1 MSRRPT
7 GMSLAPALGKA
18 LLFVL
23 TTAVLFL
30 SPFLASAAESPKRVL
45 IFASEE
51 QQGPGVFLV
60 NQSIRST
67 LRNGRPAAFLFFYEA
82 LDSFRISTEKY
93 EEELVRLLQ
102 RKYDGER
109 FDLIY
114 PVGTPALRFLLKHRG
129 ELFTDTP
136 LIYVVVDQRQAAN
149 LDLGPNV
156 TGVGGKM
163 ELAPTLDIALTLQ
176 PQTQRVVVVAGNA
189 SADNTYVALARQE
202 FRPYEGK
209 VEFTYLI
216 NLPIEELQTRLAGLP
231 EKSVVFYLSV
241 NSDPTTRIY
250 TSPEVLARLAPS
262 SSVPIYAA
270 SQIYIGNGTIGG
282 RLLNLEEIGTRAA
295 EIGLRILAGE
305 SAQSIPPQTIPSV
318 DMFDWREL
326 RRWKIDEAK
335 LPAGSIVRYRQFTA
349 WELYKWRIIG
359 AMTLIAL
366 QALGIIWL
374 LFTQAKRR
382 QAEQEN
388 ARLARLAEAER
399 MHLDEVVSN
408 VPGIVWEA
416 LSEPGTDRRTTTLVS
431 EHVEKMLGYSVD
443 EWLSTPGFAMTI
455 VLEEDRERAMRET
468 QALFEGGK
476 DGVLEFRWRTK
487 DGRIVWV
494 ESQVAVI
501 HDEAGRA
508 VGLRGVTMDVTDR
521 KVAEAGLKQSEA
533 QLAGVVGSAM
543 DGIIS
548 VDESQ
553 NVVLFNTAAEKMF
566 GCSAR
571 EAIGQPLD
579 RFVPE
584 RFRAAHKDH
593 IRAFGRQG
601 VTTRS
606 MGSVLPI
613 VGRKATGEDFPIEA
627 SISRIELN
635 GQNFYTVILRDI
647 TERLHAE
654 EALRQSEHLFRN
666 MADTAPVLIWMSG
679 PDKLRTY
686 FNLGWLEFTGR
697 TMDQELGNG
706 WAEGVY
712 GEDYAR
718 CLEIY
723 NSSFDRRDPFE
734 MEYRLRC
741 ADGVFRWIY
750 DVGTPRFSS
759 DGEFLGYIGSCID
772 ISERKRAE
780 MEMEQQRSELAHLSR
795 VTMLGELSGSM
806 AHELNQP
813 LTAILSNA
821 QAAQRFLAHDDVD
834 LDEVRDILG
843 DIVKQDK
850 RAGEVIHRLR
860 LLLKKSTVE
869 HQPLDLND
877 VVSEVLKLV
886 RNDLLNQRVTGQ
898 MELAPELPVIVG
910 DRVQLQQVVLN
921 LVMNGCD
928 SIASGTSGDRKLI
941 IRTELNNGEGICVS
955 VADQGVGLAGDN
967 LEKVF
972 EPFFSTKPHGMGL
985 GLSVCRT
992 IIAAHGG
999 KLWAANNA
1007 ERGATFYFSIP
1018 TQPEVRS

>member
-1 MSRRPT
+1 MPRRPT

-30 SPFLASAAESPKRVL
+30 SPLLASAAESPKRVL

-51 QQGPGVFLV
+51 QQGPGVFIV

-93 EEELVRLLQ
+93 EGELVRLLQ

-163 ELAPTLDIALTLQ
+163 ELAPTLDIALALQ

-216 NLPIEELQTRLAGLP
+216 NLPIEELQKRLAGLP

-335 LPAGSIVRYRQFTA
+335 LPPGSVVRFKEFSV

-359 AMTLIAL
+359 AISVMVL
-366 QALGIIWL
+366 QALGIVWL
-374 LFTQAKRR
+374 LFLRAKRR
-382 QAEQEN
+382 QAEEAKKNLAAIVETSDDAILSNNLKGVITSWN
-388 ARLARLAEAER
+388 A
-399 MHLDEVVSN
+399 
-408 VPGIVWEA
+408 G
-416 LSEPGTDRRTTTLVS
+416 
-431 EHVEKMLGYSVD
+431 
-443 EWLSTPGFAMTI
+443 
-455 VLEEDRERAMRET
+455 
-468 QALFEGGK
+468 
-476 DGVLEFRWRTK
+476 
-487 DGRIVWV
+487 
-494 ESQVAVI
+494 
-501 HDEAGRA
+501 
-508 VGLRGVTMDVTDR
+508 
-521 KVAEAGLKQSEA
+521 
-533 QLAGVVGSAM
+533 
-543 DGIIS
+543 
-548 VDESQ
+548 
-553 NVVLFNTAAEKMF
+553 AEKMF
-566 GCSAR
+566 GYSAS
-571 EAIGQPLD
+571 E
-579 RFVPE
+579 
-584 RFRAAHKDH
+584 
-593 IRAFGRQG
+593 
-601 VTTRS
+601 
-606 MGSVLPI
+606 I
-613 VGRKATGEDFPIEA
+613 VGQDYSILAPADLKGEVRRILERVSRGESMDHLETVRVSKAGMRIDVSLTISPIKNERGIISGSS
-627 SISRIELN
+627 SIA
-635 GQNFYTVILRDI
+635 RDI
-647 TERLHAE
+647 TARKKAE
-654 EALRQSEHLFRN
+654 VEAL
-666 MADTAPVLIWMSG
+666 
-679 PDKLRTY
+679 
-686 FNLGWLEFTGR
+686 
-697 TMDQELGNG
+697 
-706 WAEGVY
+706 
-712 GEDYAR
+712 
-718 CLEIY
+718 
-723 NSSFDRRDPFE
+723 
-734 MEYRLRC
+734 
-741 ADGVFRWIY
+741 
-750 DVGTPRFSS
+750 
-759 DGEFLGYIGSCID
+759 
-772 ISERKRAE
+772 
-780 MEMEQQRSELAHLSR
+780 QQRTELAHLSR
-795 VTMLGELSGSM
+795 VTMLGELSGSL

-928 SIASGTSGDRKLI
+928 AIATGPSGDRRLI

-955 VADQGVGLAGDN
+955 VADQGVGLAADN

-1018 TQPEVRS
+1018 TQPKLQR

>member
-1 MSRRPT
+1 MN
-7 GMSLAPALGKA
+7 LAPALGKA

-30 SPFLASAAESPKRVL
+30 SPLLASAGESPKRVL

-93 EEELVRLLQ
+93 EGELVRLLQ

-114 PVGTPALRFLLKHRG
+114 PVGAAALRFLLKHRG

-136 LIYVVVDQRQAAN
+136 VIYVVVDQRQAAN

-163 ELAPTLDIALTLQ
+163 ELAPTLDIALALQ

-216 NLPIEELQTRLAGLP
+216 NLPIEELQKRLAALP

-282 RLLNLEEIGTRAA
+282 RLLNLEEIGNRAA

-305 SAQSIPPQTIPSV
+305 SPQNMPPQTIPSTP
-318 DMFDWREL
+318 MFDWREL
-326 RRWKIDEAK
+326 RRWGISEQR
-335 LPAGSIVRYRQFTA
+335 LPPGSIVRYKEFSV
-349 WELYKWRIIG
+349 WELYKWRIVG
-359 AMTLIAL
+359 AIALIVL
-366 QALGIIWL
+366 QALGIVWL
-374 LFTQAKRR
+374 LFTRAKRR
-382 QAEQEN
+382 QAEEAKNNLATIVETSDDAILSETLEGIITSWNAGAEKIYGYTASEIVGQHVSILAPAELKSETQGIIEGLRSGEN
-388 ARLARLAEAER
+388 VDHLETVRVSKDGIRIDVSLTISPIKNERGIIMGASTIARDITARKKAEAEELE
-399 MHLDEVVSN
+399 H
-408 VPGIVWEA
+408 
-416 LSEPGTDRRTTTLVS
+416 RT
-431 EHVEKMLGYSVD
+431 
-443 EWLSTPGFAMTI
+443 
-455 VLEEDRERAMRET
+455 
-468 QALFEGGK
+468 
-476 DGVLEFRWRTK
+476 
-487 DGRIVWV
+487 
-494 ESQVAVI
+494 
-501 HDEAGRA
+501 
-508 VGLRGVTMDVTDR
+508 
-521 KVAEAGLKQSEA
+521 
-533 QLAGVVGSAM
+533 
-543 DGIIS
+543 
-548 VDESQ
+548 
-553 NVVLFNTAAEKMF
+553 
-566 GCSAR
+566 
-571 EAIGQPLD
+571 
-579 RFVPE
+579 
-584 RFRAAHKDH
+584 
-593 IRAFGRQG
+593 
-601 VTTRS
+601 
-606 MGSVLPI
+606 
-613 VGRKATGEDFPIEA
+613 
-627 SISRIELN
+627 
-635 GQNFYTVILRDI
+635 
-647 TERLHAE
+647 
-654 EALRQSEHLFRN
+654 
-666 MADTAPVLIWMSG
+666 
-679 PDKLRTY
+679 
-686 FNLGWLEFTGR
+686 
-697 TMDQELGNG
+697 
-706 WAEGVY
+706 
-712 GEDYAR
+712 
-718 CLEIY
+718 
-723 NSSFDRRDPFE
+723 
-734 MEYRLRC
+734 
-741 ADGVFRWIY
+741 
-750 DVGTPRFSS
+750 
-759 DGEFLGYIGSCID
+759 
-772 ISERKRAE
+772 
-780 MEMEQQRSELAHLSR
+780 ELAHLSR
-795 VTMLGELSGSM
+795 VTMLGELSGSL

-834 LDEVRDILG
+834 LNEVRDILG
-843 DIVKQDK
+843 DIVNQDK

-860 LLLKKSTVE
+860 LLLKKSTAE

-886 RNDLLNQRVTGQ
+886 RNELLNHRVTGQ
-898 MELAPELPVIVG
+898 MELAPELPAIVG

-928 SIASGTSGDRKLI
+928 AIAGGPAGDRKLI
-941 IRTELNNGEGICVS
+941 IRTEMNNGEGICVS
-955 VADQGVGLAGDN
+955 VADRGVGLAPDN

-992 IIAAHGG
+992 IIDAHGG

-1007 ERGATFYFSIP
+1007 ERGTTFYFTIP
-1018 TQPEVRS
+1018 VKPELRS